1 MYKYF
6 ILIGIMSI
14 ILCIFKRWDILII
27 FLIIISSIYLILIY
41 VLDQNQTHNKMINDK
56 YCRKS
61 DINNPMGN
69 VLLYTNGDELEYD
82 MCANPDIESNL
93 RFNIYNDKKD
103 LYMRR
108 NNIRPF
114 ITMPTI
120 QYPNDIQNVKNQLY
134 NFNNA
139 SCKLDSTNCTFN
151 ENIKYHKNY
160 FIKSK

>member
-6 ILIGIMSI
+6 ILITIMSL

-27 FLIIISSIYLILIY
+27 FLVFIGSSYLIYNYIL
-41 VLDQNQTHNKMINDK
+41 NTHNTNIKTTNDK

-69 VLLYTNGDELEYD
+69 VLLYTTNDELEYNL
-82 MCANPDIESNL
+82 CANQDIETNL
-93 RFNIYNDKKD
+93 RFNIYNNKKD
-103 LYMRR
+103 LFLRK
-108 NNIRPF
+108 NNIRSF
-114 ITMPTI
+114 ITMPNL
-120 QYPNDIQNVKNQLY
+120 QYPNDIQNVKNKLY
-134 NFNNA
+134 FFNDA
-139 SCKLDSTNCTFN
+139 SCKLNSTNCAFN